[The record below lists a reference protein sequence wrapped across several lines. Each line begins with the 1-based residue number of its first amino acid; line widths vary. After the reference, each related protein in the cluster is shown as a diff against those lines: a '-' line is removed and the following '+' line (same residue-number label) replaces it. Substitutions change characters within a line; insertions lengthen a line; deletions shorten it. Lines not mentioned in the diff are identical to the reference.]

1 MNYME
6 MKKFPTYALLPFA
19 SAERVDYNAAAEALK
34 IVSHEK
40 SLDLDFDPLL
50 SEDKKEFPI
59 EEKEDEHTTNKGNEN
74 IYT

>member
-1 MNYME
+1 MVSKRTRVAYLAENL
-6 MKKFPTYALLPFA
+6 KFL
-19 SAERVDYNAAAEALK
+19 NK